1 MIIHRTTL
9 IAFALALVS
18 CGTTN
23 KPDWTGGAGASFRN
37 AEITC
42 ENQAERIEDEANR
55 SDFFVGC
62 MGALGWTPKPG
73 TPMARATGK
82 PEI

>member
-1 MIIHRTTL
+1 MKK
-9 IAFALALVS
+9 ALLLVATAS
-18 CGTTN
+18 LCGCETTN
-23 KPDWTGGAGASFRN
+23 ESEWTGGEGASFRN

-42 ENQAERIEDEANR
+42 ENQAESIEEEANR
-55 SDFFVGC
+55 SDFFVAC